1 MLSPEEF
8 LEEID
13 IKYSNCK
20 KRKISRLSDEWDKWS
35 REFNLRLRNV
45 IQDNNN
51 PVAYKYV
58 FIYWAN
64 RSQLLEMFHKKLS
77 ILKQKEIRK
86 LGKEGKVIKRAIV
99 GQLDPLKL
107 SDKTF
112 LGLAVEYLLGEGRG
126 VIK

>member
-13 IKYSNCK
+13 LKYSNCK

-64 RSQLLEMFHKKLS
+64 RSQLLEIFYKKLR
-77 ILKQKEIRK
+77 IVKGKKIKALANEGANIKKAIMNKTDPFGLK
-86 LGKEGKVIKRAIV
+86 
-99 GQLDPLKL
+99 
-107 SDKTF
+107 DKTF